1 MSVQTTMVNAVDS
14 AGKWLYRA
22 GGLAALVFGIAYI
35 VIMALYFPLGGKPT
49 GAEAWLASTAANTT
63 TWWAILWL
71 SVLTDFLLVPVALA
85 LYLALKGISN
95 NAMLVATAFVG
106 LFVFLDLA
114 LTWINIAVLI
124 TLSGNYAVAA
134 SDAQRAV
141 FVTAAM
147 YPSTVAN
154 SNLVFVYN
162 TLTLSVGILV
172 TGFVMLRGVFNKVT
186 AYVGV
191 ATGFLG
197 IVSVVSSFFA
207 GSLSGLTII
216 IASVLTMV
224 WGLLVGY
231 RLLRLGR
238 R

>member
-1 MSVQTTMVNAVDS
+1 
-14 AGKWLYRA
+14 
-22 GGLAALVFGIAYI
+22 
-35 VIMALYFPLGGKPT
+35 
-49 GAEAWLASTAANTT
+49 
-63 TWWAILWL
+63 
-71 SVLTDFLLVPVALA
+71 
-85 LYLALKGISN
+85 
-95 NAMLVATAFVG
+95 
-106 LFVFLDLA
+106 
-114 LTWINIAVLI
+114 
-124 TLSGNYAVAA
+124 
-134 SDAQRAV
+134 
-141 FVTAAM
+141 
-147 YPSTVAN
+147 
-154 SNLVFVYN
+154 
-162 TLTLSVGILV
+162 
-172 TGFVMLRGVFNKVT
+172 MLRGVFNKVT